1 MDGFIFYR
9 SFADATK
16 GLNDSQYRQVMDAII
31 GYALDGR
38 IPEDIEPVLQGYFL
52 LIKPQIDANNAR
64 LEAKREAGH
73 KGGLSKASRTVA
85 ERSTSVAEVSTDV
98 ASDSTGVADGK
109 QTEAINIKEKV
120 KVKVKEKVKHKYGT
134 FGHVLLADDEVQK
147 LEADFGKAET
157 DEAINYLDVYM
168 ERKGYKTKSHY
179 LAIRKWV
186 FDAVKE
192 DKLKKRELEERE
204 KRLTG
209 KEKPKDGIKR
219 NNDLDQWLQQRT
231 AERLNGIS

>member
-64 LEAKREAGH
+64 LEAKREAGR

-85 ERSTSVAEVSTDV
+85 ERSTSVAEE
-98 ASDSTGVADGK
+98 STGVADGK
-109 QTEAINIKEKV
+109 QTEAININIKEKVKEKV
-120 KVKVKEKVKHKYGT
+120 KVKHKCGT

-147 LEADFGKAET
+147 LEADFGKVET
-157 DEAINYLDVYM
+157 AEAINYLDEYM

-204 KRLTG
+204 KRLNG